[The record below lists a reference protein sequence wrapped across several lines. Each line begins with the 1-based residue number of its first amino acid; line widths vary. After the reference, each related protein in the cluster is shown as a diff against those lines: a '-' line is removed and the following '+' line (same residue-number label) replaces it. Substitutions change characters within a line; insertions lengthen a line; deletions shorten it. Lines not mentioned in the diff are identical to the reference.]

1 MRAIRNTARRGSR
14 DPSIANEHRSIF
26 TFISFPS
33 VHATRSYHSP
43 VTSIR
48 YQSLKREYLICFR
61 VERGTVPLSCSMQK
75 QSESFDQC
83 FSSSSTGE
91 KKEEGSR
98 KRWDRWT
105 RRDEQSFLSLSL
117 SFCIFLSFP
126 VRRWLE
132 KNRNGSIAMLET
144 ILFLFLFFSPFFLI
158 YNSHGGLVEKRNAC
172 PRAISYGPSNSCLC
186 VV

>member
-91 KKEEGSR
+91 KKRRGRGNDGIDEREETNSLF
-98 KRWDRWT
+98 
-105 RRDEQSFLSLSL
+105 FLSLSL
-117 SFCIFLSFP
+117 FLYLSLIPCSSLIRKKSKRIDRNARNDSFL
-126 VRRWLE
+126 V
-132 KNRNGSIAMLET
+132 
-144 ILFLFLFFSPFFLI
+144 PFFFPLL
-158 YNSHGGLVEKRNAC
+158 SHL
-172 PRAISYGPSNSCLC
+172 
-186 VV
+186 